1 MSGRRDARPLAAPR
15 GRFWSISRDFERDR
29 ERGVSAAPRLSIHSQ
44 PACRSSPPP
53 LPTVQALARPHKAI
67 PPCSGV
73 LSTTWSKGPRRAAPK
88 RPPTPPCCSPSDSPD
103 HSQPSGSP
111 AIVHDCPKLAST
123 DRCCRLP
130 SSFAPRFH
138 RQPDADGR
146 PSLSLHRR
154 SAALVQ
160 LFFTIDKASESAL
173 DELAARDT
181 LSRLM
186 LRAVSRA
193 GQVVLHVHCKRET
206 TASRVVGAW
215 PSTTWPRPGRWMGS
229 GGPARSSAAPEKERV
244 HGPPMSTDRAHR
256 PGGSAFS
263 EKHPPRLPVGHARP

>member
-1 MSGRRDARPLAAPR
+1 M
-15 GRFWSISRDFERDR
+15 
-29 ERGVSAAPRLSIHSQ
+29 SAAPRLSIHSQ
-44 PACRSSPPP
+44 PACRSIPPP

-88 RPPTPPCCSPSDSPD
+88 RPPTPPCRSPADSSD
-103 HSQPSGSP
+103 HSQPLGSP
-111 AIVHDCPKLAST
+111 ATVHNCPKLAST
-123 DRCCRLP
+123 GRCCRLP

-146 PSLSLHRR
+146 PSLSLHIR

-193 GQVVLHVHCKRET
+193 GQVMLHVHCKRRPAESSGRGRGSPGPDK
-206 TASRVVGAW
+206 AAGWAW
-215 PSTTWPRPGRWMGS
+215 DGQQGRQQRPGESAGTFWQAK
-229 GGPARSSAAPEKERV
+229 GGPTGA
-244 HGPPMSTDRAHR
+244 
-256 PGGSAFS
+256 
-263 EKHPPRLPVGHARP
+263 

>member
-44 PACRSSPPP
+44 PACRSGPPP

-111 AIVHDCPKLAST
+111 ATVHDCPKLAST
-123 DRCCRLP
+123 GRCCRLP

-193 GQVVLHVHCKRET
+193 GQVVLHVHCKRRPAEWSGRGRGPPGPDQAAGWARVGR
-206 TASRVVGAW
+206 ASKVVSSDGSSPT
-215 PSTTWPRPGRWMGS
+215 PS
-229 GGPARSSAAPEKERV
+229 GPACLESK
-244 HGPPMSTDRAHR
+244 
-256 PGGSAFS
+256 
-263 EKHPPRLPVGHARP
+263 